1 MACGTPANK
10 YNQNSRYL
18 VELQCFPADYQCFV
32 VVFDV
37 LRRPW
42 QVRTTGLE
50 MRNAVV
56 NILCESMSL
65 EKDL

>member
-1 MACGTPANK
+1 MSCGTPANE
-10 YNQNSRYL
+10 YNQSSRYL
-18 VELQCFPADYQCFV
+18 VELQCFPAEYQCFV
-32 VVFDV
+32 VVLDL

-42 QVRTTGLE
+42 QVRATGLE

-56 NILCESMSL
+56 NISCESMSL